1 MGSLVILWLSLSGER
16 FTLHMVNGGVG
27 PFSPTTYV
35 QLSKGH
41 CLRSIMVNHR
51 ETEETIF
58 YLFQASFTSISKTI
72 SWDENSTPRIPS
84 TLVGNEG
91 RFSEWDFPNL
101 PKKYVIHSLPSLKLT
116 AKVHGKKA
124 ESQNESRSFVPTI
137 NFEGRAVSFREGS

>member
-1 MGSLVILWLSLSGER
+1 M
-16 FTLHMVNGGVG
+16 
-27 PFSPTTYV
+27 

-58 YLFQASFTSISKTI
+58 YLFQASFTSKSKTI

-101 PKKYVIHSLPSLKLT
+101 PKKYVIHYPARWAPTTLPETNSKSSWN
-116 AKVHGKKA
+116 K
-124 ESQNESRSFVPTI
+124 SQVPKRSRSFVPTI
-137 NFEGRAVSFREGS
+137 NFEGRAASFREGSYKWSEMRYSWAPYKWLNKINVFFF